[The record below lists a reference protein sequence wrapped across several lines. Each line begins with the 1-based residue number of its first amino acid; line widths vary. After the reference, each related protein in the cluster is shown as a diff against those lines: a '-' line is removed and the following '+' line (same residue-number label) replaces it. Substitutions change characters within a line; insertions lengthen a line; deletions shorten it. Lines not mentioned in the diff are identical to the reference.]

1 MADPRV
7 KYASTFDGVSI
18 AFADTGREG
27 IPVLYMRGS
36 PFTHVQLEWKQQ
48 AYRFW
53 YENTFGRRRLIT
65 FDCRGCGL
73 SDRDVSELSVE
84 AFGRDIAAVADKLD
98 LESFVLSAAYSD
110 GIAAIA
116 YAAENPERIS
126 HLILWDAYADGA
138 RFAEGPQT
146 KSFLSMMEND
156 WDLFANTLG
165 HYMNGWNTAAAEE
178 YVGFLRDACTQK
190 EALNFFQ
197 NYVMNADTS
206 ADLPRI
212 AQPIVVFSHKSVA
225 IPDFDMVRN
234 LAARLPNAE
243 FVVLEGTWGQPG
255 DDLPIVNAAIDR
267 LLGDAPA
274 AVQAEPAVAV
284 GSLRTILFTDVEGS
298 TALTQQLGDAKA
310 RELFREHE
318 RITREALA
326 AHGGS
331 EVKTMGDGFM
341 VSFGSAAGALS
352 CAIAI
357 QRALVDLQLKVRI
370 GLNAGEPIAE
380 EDPDGRGDLFGTSV
394 ILAARIAA
402 QAGGGEILASN
413 VVRELVAGRGFL
425 FSDRGE
431 RALRGFED
439 PVTVYEVSWRDG

>member
-1 MADPRV
+1 MAEPRV
-7 KYASTFDGVSI
+7 KYASASDGVSI
-18 AFADTGREG
+18 AFADTGGEG
-27 IPVLYMRGS
+27 VPILYMRGS
-36 PFTHVQLEWKQQ
+36 PFTHVQLEWKQSS
-48 AYRFW
+48 YNFW
-53 YENTFGRRRLIT
+53 FNNTFARRRLIT

-73 SDRDVSELSVE
+73 SDRDVSELSAE

-98 LESFVLSAAYSD
+98 LERFVLSAAYSD
-110 GIAAIA
+110 AIAAIA
-116 YAAENPERIS
+116 YAAENLERVS
-126 HLILWDAYADGA
+126 HLILWDAYTDGA

-146 KSFLSMMEND
+146 KAFLSMMEND

-165 HYMNGWNTAAAEE
+165 HYMNGWNTPAAAE

-206 ADLPRI
+206 ADLPRVV
-212 AQPIVVFSHKSVA
+212 QPIVVFSHKSVA

-255 DDLPIVNAAIDR
+255 DDPPVVEAAIDR

-274 AVQAEPAVAV
+274 AVQTEPAAQST
-284 GSLRTILFTDVEGS
+284 GSLVTILFTDVEGS
-298 TALTQQLGDAKA
+298 TALTQELGDAKA
-310 RELFREHE
+310 REVFREHE

-341 VSFGSAAGALS
+341 VSFGSAAGALD

-357 QRALVDLQLKVRI
+357 QRALVDQQVKVRI

-380 EDPDGRGDLFGTSV
+380 EEDLFGTSV

-402 QAGGGEILASN
+402 QASGGEILASN

-431 RALRGFED
+431 RVLRGFED
-439 PVTVYEVSWRDG
+439 PVAVYEVSWRE